1 MKNYRLLLVG
11 FLSVSYVFLSG
22 FNQPVDQS
30 PTPQDAKKHY
40 AVKHPDTVL
49 TDKAR
54 VDDAKE
60 LQRPLDLTIPFKD
73 AKDAE
78 ESGQAGDG
86 APQGAADVLFAP
98 KPKKTERPVQLKG
111 GWLMS
116 PEPEEEKKKSV
127 DGAGIIIDLK
137 P

>member
-11 FLSVSYVFLSG
+11 FVSVSYVFLSG
-22 FNQPVDQS
+22 FNQSVDQS
-30 PTPQDAKKHY
+30 PTQQDAK
-40 AVKHPDTVL
+40 KHPDTVL
-49 TDKAR
+49 TDKPRA
-54 VDDAKE
+54 DDAKE
-60 LQRPLDLTIPFKD
+60 LQRPLDLTIPFKA

-78 ESGQAGDG
+78 ESGQVADDG
-86 APQGAADVLFAP
+86 PQGAAGVLFAP
-98 KPKKTERPVQLKG
+98 KPKKTEQPLQLKG

>member
-11 FLSVSYVFLSG
+11 FVSVSYVFLSG
-22 FNQPVDQS
+22 FNQAVDKS
-30 PTPQDAKKHY
+30 PTPQDVKKHH
-40 AVKHPDTVL
+40 AAKHPDTVL
-49 TDKAR
+49 TDKAK

-86 APQGAADVLFAP
+86 TQGAADALFAP
-98 KPKKTERPVQLKG
+98 KPKKTEQPVQLKG